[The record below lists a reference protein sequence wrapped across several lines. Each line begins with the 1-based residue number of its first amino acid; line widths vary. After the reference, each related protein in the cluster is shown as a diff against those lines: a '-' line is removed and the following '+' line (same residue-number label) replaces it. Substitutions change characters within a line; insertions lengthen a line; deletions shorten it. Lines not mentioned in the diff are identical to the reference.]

1 MFNYFNRKIDPI
13 YIEKMNNNELTV
25 EDILDQEEIIS
36 DIINKSKYKLNPFFS
51 NEVIRKLIDYST
63 KTPSLDEYKTGHKFP
78 YNATQILLSENKDI
92 LDRIFNQIKIYDD
105 NYESEE
111 NEDDEENYI
120 DKKKYEEKDEEKKG
134 KRIKMKI

>member
-1 MFNYFNRKIDPI
+1 M
-13 YIEKMNNNELTV
+13 
-25 EDILDQEEIIS
+25 
-36 DIINKSKYKLNPFFS
+36 NPFFS

-78 YNATQILLSENKDI
+78 YNSTQILLSENKDI

-105 NYESEE
+105 NSESEE

>member
-1 MFNYFNRKIDPI
+1 M
-13 YIEKMNNNELTV
+13 
-25 EDILDQEEIIS
+25 
-36 DIINKSKYKLNPFFS
+36 NPFFS

-78 YNATQILLSENKDI
+78 YNSTQILLSENKDI

-105 NYESEE
+105 NSESEE

-120 DKKKYEEKDEEKKG
+120 DKKNMKKNMKKKKG
-134 KRIKMKI
+134 RE